1 MLKDSQGFEFLAY
14 GNEKG
19 ETIIRAMPY
28 LDNSHLLAV
37 AKDAIVNKICL
48 SRNGKYLVTGC
59 SDGELSIITDPNP
72 VNSKWMKCT

>member
-1 MLKDSQGFEFLAY
+1 
-14 GNEKG
+14 
-19 ETIIRAMPY
+19 MPY
-28 LDNSHLLAV
+28 LDNAHLLAV

-72 VNSKWMKCT
+72 VNSK